1 MHTVVVGGFLITY
14 FESIGAG
21 IALYFRNRILERG
34 EIGHVPGFWFFCC
47 TFLEFKAYGVE
58 AFWCGTCGVIRND
71 FRNGSVFGRTGFIRR
86 RAHLATFHTETK
98 EKKDNTGLIR
108 TSDVSGRIVSF
119 LVDLGSG
126 VLIKKTKTHMYYSN

>member
-34 EIGHVPGFWFFCC
+34 EIGHVPGFLFFCC

-58 AFWCGTCGVIRND
+58 DFWCGSCGVIRND
-71 FRNGSVFGRTGFIRR
+71 RSEEHTSELQSLMRISYAVFC
-86 RAHLATFHTETK
+86 L
-98 EKKDNTGLIR
+98 KKKKQ
-108 TSDVSGRIVSF
+108 
-119 LVDLGSG
+119 
-126 VLIKKTKTHMYYSN
+126 IK

>member
-34 EIGHVPGFWFFCC
+34 EIGHVPGFLFFCC

-58 AFWCGTCGVIRND
+58 DFWCGSCGVIRND
-71 FRNGSVFGRTGFIRR
+71 FRNGSVFGRTGCIRR
-86 RAHLATFHTETK
+86 RDPLSTCHTNTK
-98 EKKDNTGLIR
+98 QKNKQKRQTVYTGKRVTDRAYIGWSQLR
-108 TSDVSGRIVSF
+108 
-119 LVDLGSG
+119 
-126 VLIKKTKTHMYYSN
+126 